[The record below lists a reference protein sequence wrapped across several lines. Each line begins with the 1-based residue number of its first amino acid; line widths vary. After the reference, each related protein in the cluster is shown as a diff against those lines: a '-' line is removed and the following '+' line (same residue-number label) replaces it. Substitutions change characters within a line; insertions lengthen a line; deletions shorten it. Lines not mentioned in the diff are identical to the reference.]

1 MKVSLALAVF
11 LLVGFCEVYGDP
23 ILGQTRYRCPVK
35 DKFLRR
41 DYSFRGFPGVGSWQE
56 CGEYNF
62 FLMLSK
68 SVFPLF
74 FSGLLCQRYNGG
86 GDDPRCEFWSITPQP
101 SGLCLLFSEGADEY
115 PQDYPGA
122 FSGERQCVD

>member
-1 MKVSLALAVF
+1 MFRV
-11 LLVGFCEVYGDP
+11 
-23 ILGQTRYRCPVK
+23 TRYLIISKTESGRVSKEIPGSGSGSGTRWA
-35 DKFLRR
+35 L
-41 DYSFRGFPGVGSWQE
+41 YSFRGFPGVGSWQE
-56 CGEYNF
+56 CGEYTF
-62 FLMLSK
+62 FSFEQIII
-68 SVFPLF
+68 SPF

>member
-1 MKVSLALAVF
+1 MGTFTMKVSLALAVF
-11 LLVGFCEVYGDP
+11 LFVGFCDVYGDS

-41 DYSFRGFPGVGSWQE
+41 DYSFPGVGSWQE
-56 CGEYNF
+56 C
-62 FLMLSK
+62 
-68 SVFPLF
+68 
-74 FSGLLCQRYNGG
+74 GLLCQRYNGG

-101 SGLCLLFSEGADEY
+101 SGLCLLFIEGADEY

-122 FSGERQCVD
+122 FSGERQCVE